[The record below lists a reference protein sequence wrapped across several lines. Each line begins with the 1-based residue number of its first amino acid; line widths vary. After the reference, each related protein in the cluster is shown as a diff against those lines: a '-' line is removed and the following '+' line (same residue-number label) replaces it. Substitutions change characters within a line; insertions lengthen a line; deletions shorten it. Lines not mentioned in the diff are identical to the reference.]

1 MDFPLS
7 SYAWTHTKGA
17 GKAKGRP
24 AVIQASDDLYV
35 GNVLYSNI
43 PILLIIWIVLHR
55 PRSKVK

>member
-24 AVIQASDDLYV
+24 VVIQASDHPYG
-35 GNVLYSNI
+35 GNVIYHLDLS
-43 PILLIIWIVLHR
+43 
-55 PRSKVK
+55 SD